1 MEATLEGWVYNATD
15 NTYLLKIG
23 GVTAKHSRQPVW
35 ESGYD
40 MFWVSSAEAASI
52 GVLLPE
58 GVTGMWV
65 FDFPLSVND
74 VSWNRLFVSV
84 ESHRRR

>member
-1 MEATLEGWVYNATD
+1 
-15 NTYLLKIG
+15 LLKIG

-65 FDFPLSVND
+65 FVFLSCLSTMCPGTD
-74 VSWNRLFVSV
+74 YLYLWNLIGGAKHIQVRFFEL
-84 ESHRRR
+84 